1 MKKTKPTGALIQ
13 ELSSVSNINEY
24 FTQNADEM
32 IEGDL
37 SDQLKKL
44 AEQAGMNRSTLAGK
58 AGLDRYYIY
67 DIFSGRKVPSADKL
81 ICIALA
87 LELNLEETEK
97 LLRLADRPG
106 LYARHPR
113 DSILIFA
120 IQRHLTVDE
129 TNTMLY
135 EGGQPLL
142 SEQRE

>member
-13 ELSSVSNINEY
+13 ELSSVSNIKEY
-24 FTQNADEM
+24 FSQNADEM

-37 SDQLKKL
+37 SDQLKQL
-44 AEQAGMNRSTLAGK
+44 ADRAGMSRSALAGK

-81 ICIALA
+81 VCIALA

-120 IQRHLTVDE
+120 LQRHLTVDE
-129 TNTMLY
+129 TNALLY

-142 SEQRE
+142 SEQRD

>member
-44 AEQAGMNRSTLAGK
+44 TEQAGMNRSTLAGK